1 MRQSAVLGVVGAGG
15 RCVALQAAMDNLYWD
30 QVGLVLVV
38 IFAVV
43 VVTEIV
49 TATLRAKVI

>member
-1 MRQSAVLGVVGAGG
+1 
-15 RCVALQAAMDNLYWD
+15 MDNLYWD
-30 QVGLVLVV
+30 QVGLVLLV

-49 TATLRAKVI
+49 TSTLRARVI